1 MNIDDLISKAVK
13 TIIQEFNPHR
23 IILMGSYAYG
33 APTPDSDLDLLVV
46 MDTLEKPHKR
56 AVPVRKALKH
66 LGIPKDIIV
75 KTPEEFERYKDVI
88 GTIIYPAAHK
98 GRVLFER

>member
-1 MNIDDLISKAVK
+1 MNIEPFISKAVK
-13 TIIQEFNPHR
+13 TIIDEFNPYR
-23 IILMGSYAYG
+23 IILLGSYAYG
-33 APTPDSDLDLLVV
+33 TPTPDSDLDLLIV
-46 MDTLEKPHKR
+46 MDTDEKPHKR

-98 GRVLFER
+98 GRVLYER